1 LSRAG
6 ERDRSRVE
14 KRSEGRGRKAESLE
28 RGPLA
33 VERGKGRQ
41 ALANVTKRNMKFPRS
56 ERSLGKE
63 RGTDRNRRV
72 SSPLSPIFSLLLAP
86 SGTLSQKVQHLLS
99 KEEPAEGSPPAV
111 IKQRR
116 PGPRY
121 PADSLPASEWPTV
134 RQRVVEQKESLRTVA
149 AAYDVS
155 PETIRRLLLPT
166 QKPHGQQEA

>member
-1 LSRAG
+1 MN
-6 ERDRSRVE
+6 
-14 KRSEGRGRKAESLE
+14 KMFP
-28 RGPLA
+28 GP
-33 VERGKGRQ
+33 
-41 ALANVTKRNMKFPRS
+41 KRNP
-56 ERSLGKE
+56 GNA

-72 SSPLSPIFSLLLAP
+72 SAPLSPIFSLLLEP

-134 RQRVVEQKESLRTVA
+134 RQRVVEKKEPLRTVA
-149 AAYDVS
+149 AAYGVS
-155 PETIRRLLLPT
+155 PET
-166 QKPHGQQEA
+166 